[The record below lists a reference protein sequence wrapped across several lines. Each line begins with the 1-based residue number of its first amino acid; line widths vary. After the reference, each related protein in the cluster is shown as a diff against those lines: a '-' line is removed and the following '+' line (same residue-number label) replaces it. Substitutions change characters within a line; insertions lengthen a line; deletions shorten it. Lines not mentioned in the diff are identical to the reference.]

1 MNPSIAGEIAP
12 SEHYAAAYF
21 SECFIDEL
29 ARAAWRDPVQYRREL
44 LPGSSRLRRVLDEA
58 ARISGWSRP
67 LPAGHARGIAL
78 SAAQGAVAAHVAEMS
93 FDDHGASRVHR
104 IVAVIDC
111 GVTAL
116 AETARQRL
124 QDSLRARWSSADRR
138 RSSMCACW
146 PATGRQATP
155 TRPRPGWRPRWPT
168 PWRCSRAAWV
178 AKGCRHEAR
187 PRLFIRHDDG
197 LGAAAARAAAG

>member
-124 QDSLRARWSSADRR
+124 QDSLRARWSSAD
-138 RSSMCACW
+138 
-146 PATGRQATP
+146 PAPQLDVRLLASDGPTGNAD
-155 TRPRPGWRPRWPT
+155 
-168 PWRCSRAAWV
+168 AAEAGLAPAMANALAV
-178 AKGCRHEAR
+178 LKGRVGRE
-187 PRLFIRHDDG
+187 RLP
-197 LGAAAARAAAG
+197 A